1 MISTAALTWVIFR
14 KDESRAVKSAPEA
27 VSPPAPDVTP
37 PAPQKSD
44 DGAVLTAALNDWLEA
59 TRGRDIERMMSF
71 YAPSLRAYYR
81 RRYVPSNVV
90 RADKAALYGRARKV
104 EISAGVPEIRYGKNS
119 PTATMSF
126 SKVFSIESDA
136 GSRSGEV
143 IQELIWRK
151 TKDGW
156 KIISERDDKVVR

>member
-1 MISTAALTWVIFR
+1 MISTAALTWVVFR
-14 KDESRAVKSAPEA
+14 RDESRTVKSAPEA
-27 VSPPAPDVTP
+27 APPPAREVTP
-37 PAPQKSD
+37 QAPQKSD
-44 DGAVLTAALNDWLEA
+44 DGAVLTAALNDWIEA
-59 TRGRDIERMMSF
+59 TRGRDIEKLMSF

-81 RRYVPSNVV
+81 KRYVPSSVV
-90 RADKAALYGRARKV
+90 RADKAELYGRARKV
-104 EISAGVPEIRYGKNS
+104 DISAGAPEIRYGKNS
-119 PTATMSF
+119 PTASMRF

-136 GSRSGEV
+136 GGRSGEV